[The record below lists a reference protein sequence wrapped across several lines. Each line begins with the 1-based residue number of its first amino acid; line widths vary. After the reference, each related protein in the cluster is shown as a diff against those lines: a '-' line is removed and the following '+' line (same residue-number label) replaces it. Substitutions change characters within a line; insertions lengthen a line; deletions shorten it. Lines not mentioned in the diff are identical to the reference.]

1 MITSDYVRTMASY
14 NRWQNESLYGA
25 ADTLTDPQ
33 RKEQRGAFFGSIHRT
48 LNHILLCDR
57 MWLSR
62 VEPGRTP
69 ITDPLDT
76 ELYTDFGDL
85 RREREKQDEAILA
98 YVNAQSEESLGEMKR
113 YANASGQ
120 PQETRHG
127 TILQHYFNHQ
137 THHRGQ
143 VHDMLTQTA
152 VAPPALDLI
161 YFVRMVP
168 EAA

>member
-1 MITSDYVRTMASY
+1 MLLPYIRRMALY
-14 NRWQNESLYGA
+14 NQWANARLYA
-25 ADTLTDPQ
+25 ACADLPDAE
-33 RKEQRGAFFGSIHRT
+33 RKQARKAFFGSIHRT

-62 VEPGRTP
+62 IEPGRTP
-69 ITDPLDT
+69 VTDPLDT
-76 ELYTDFGDL
+76 ELYTDFAEL
-85 RREREKQDEAILA
+85 RQEREKQDEAILA
-98 YVNAQSEESLGEMKR
+98 YVSALTDQSLGEMKR

-143 VHDMLTQTA
+143 VHDMLTQTT
-152 VAPPALDLI
+152 VAPPPLDLI

>member
-1 MITSDYVRTMASY
+1 MHNMFKMLAGYNSWANARLYAACADLSDAERKAS
-14 NRWQNESLYGA
+14 
-25 ADTLTDPQ
+25 
-33 RKEQRGAFFGSIHRT
+33 RKAFFGSIHRT
-48 LNHILLCDR
+48 LNHLLLCDR

-62 VEPGRTP
+62 IEPGRTP

-76 ELYTDFGDL
+76 ELYTDFAEL
-85 RREREKQDEAILA
+85 RRERETQDEAIIA
-98 YVNAQSEESLGEMKR
+98 YVNAQNEQSLGEMKR

-143 VHDMLTQTA
+143 VHCLLTGFGLD
-152 VAPPALDLI
+152 APVLDL
-161 YFVRMVP
+161 
-168 EAA
+168 AAFQRISGLGMS